1 MNNLVQFTV
10 IERILT
16 GVLHEDIL
24 GVEVDYFHV
33 FSCHCASLA
42 QAQICDK
49 TNSFNRLDV
58 TDENVVVLTH
68 LKDTVGDRD
77 RHGHWQALGDSD
89 NKHDQGND
97 NILCQLLDEV
107 ITS

>member
-10 IERILT
+10 IERIFT
-16 GVLHEDIL
+16 GVLHEDVL

-33 FSCHCASLA
+33 FGGHCASLA

-49 TNSFNRLDV
+49 TDFLNRLNV

-68 LKDTVGDRD
+68 EKHTVSDGD
-77 RHGHWQALGDSD
+77 RHGHWQTLGDSD
-89 NKHDQGND
+89 NEHDQGYD

-107 ITS
+107 VTS